1 MSKVLPP
8 QIRIKRVNHHNAK
21 ARLSWSLGV
30 SESLGC
36 DVCHKGK
43 DGKIP
48 LFAVTQGVTSYRVC
62 RTHAWRSEFHLIGI
76 PDSEVG
82 KRVFKEGGGLLTLFK
97 GEGRQRHDEG

>member
-48 LFAVTQGVTSYRVC
+48 LFAVTQCVTSYRVC
-62 RTHAWRSEFHLIGI
+62 RAHAWRSEFHLIGI
-76 PDSEVG
+76 PDSEVA
-82 KRVFKEGGGLLTLFK
+82 KRVFKERGDILLHFIN
-97 GEGRQRHDEG
+97 EGRLSHNA